1 LRMAGY
7 TKYLKMKLPKFNIE
21 RCSLIFIEIIIWFT
35 AGHYRHG
42 VRFIENR
49 HEIDEKVKTSN
60 NKGDNFKVENGGI
73 YKIFEDDHLQLA
85 SYTIYSH

>member
-1 LRMAGY
+1 
-7 TKYLKMKLPKFNIE
+7 
-21 RCSLIFIEIIIWFT
+21 LIFIEIITCFT

-49 HEIDEKVKTSN
+49 HEIDEKVVESSH
-60 NKGDNFKVENGGI
+60 KGDNFKVENGGI

-85 SYTIYSH
+85 LYTIYIVIRMAGHTKFEDDQLQLASW